1 MPDDPGRQGREKVGK
16 AVMVKQIPNLL
27 TCLRII
33 GGFSLFFIA
42 PMGTLFFA
50 VYTLCAFT
58 DALDGF
64 LARKLNATSELGS
77 KLDTVSDVTLYGVA
91 FVRLVPMLWPML
103 PMGIWY
109 GAMAVVAA
117 RILIYIY
124 AAFKFRRFAPLHT
137 YLNKLCSAMIF
148 LAPYI
153 LLWLGK
159 EGMTVYCWVLLAEA
173 VAATVDELVIHV
185 TKKTY
190 TTDVHTL
197 LEARKKEE

>member
-173 VAATVDELVIHV
+173 VVATVDELVIHV

>member
-1 MPDDPGRQGREKVGK
+1 MPDNPGRHGREKVGK

-27 TCLRII
+27 TCLRIL

-42 PMGTLFFA
+42 PMGTTFFV

-64 LARKLNATSELGS
+64 LARKLDATSELGS
-77 KLDTVSDVTLYGVA
+77 KLDTISDVTLYGVA

-117 RILIYIY
+117 RVLIYIY
-124 AAFKFRRFAPLHT
+124 AGFKFRRFAPLHT
-137 YLNKLCSAMIF
+137 YLNKICSAMIF
-148 LAPYI
+148 LAPYV
-153 LLWLGK
+153 LLLLG
-159 EGMTVYCWVLLAEA
+159 EGVMRAYCWILLAEA

-185 TKKTY
+185 TRRTY